1 LIRKSAIPKTKE
13 EQATQL
19 ILSLQAQDFRV
30 MPRYKWQL
38 DGKGNRTHKVVE
50 QVFFCSAE
58 QITIARRF
66 VSGFM
71 METDAIFNT
80 NVAAAR

>member
-1 LIRKSAIPKTKE
+1 
-13 EQATQL
+13 
-19 ILSLQAQDFRV
+19 

-50 QVFFCSAE
+50 QIFFCSAE